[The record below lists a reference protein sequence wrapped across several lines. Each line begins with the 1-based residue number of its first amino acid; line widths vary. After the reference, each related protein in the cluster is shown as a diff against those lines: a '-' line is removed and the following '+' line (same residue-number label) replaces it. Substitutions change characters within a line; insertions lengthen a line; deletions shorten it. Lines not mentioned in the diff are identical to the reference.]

1 MPATPI
7 ARRPATV
14 YLENCSWSVGPS
26 DERARQLLP
35 AFTVR
40 QREKIAREP
49 KCEVAEAQEEIGDE
63 NLGDSRRARSIL
75 SSKGEKLM
83 HYALSIRGGGI
94 RGIIPCC
101 CLVKLE
107 VYL

>member
-1 MPATPI
+1 M
-7 ARRPATV
+7 R
-14 YLENCSWSVGPS
+14 
-26 DERARQLLP
+26 ERAELLP

-40 QREKIAREP
+40 QREKIAGEP
-49 KCEVAEAQEEIGDE
+49 KREVAEEQEEIGGE
-63 NLGDSRRARSIL
+63 NLGDSRTARSIL

-83 HYALSIRGGGI
+83 HYVLSIRGGGI

-107 VYL
+107 NQLGGVTRDHIDFCAGTST